1 MNEERWSK
9 LDLSVK
15 MGNIGSEFFRMTNF
29 KEKNNLEGA
38 KNSLIRL
45 LELIDL
51 TVKDKNLKNRLL
63 EILRLREIIC
73 DIYLDNKYY
82 NVSSKNL
89 KKYFISFS
97 LKV

>member
-1 MNEERWSK
+1 
-9 LDLSVK
+9 

-63 EILRLREIIC
+63 EILRLREIVC
-73 DIYLDNKYY
+73 DIYLDNKFY
-82 NVSSKNL
+82 NVSSDNL